1 MLYNIQISRG
11 IAALL
16 VLVCH
21 VNLLVNPALFD
32 GVLLIGWSGLHFF
45 FVLSGFIIFQAH
57 FHQIGDPSSFW
68 SYVYKRI
75 RRIYPIYWVYT
86 LLVLAAGLVAWVFL
100 SKNLITWTG
109 HVPWAI
115 IQSLTLWPTDMSAG
129 NMPVIPVAWTLTYE
143 MLFYLLFG
151 IALLVRPWISLMVVG
166 VWLIAIVSSLAG
178 LIPAGPPMQIVATNP
193 MNLEFLLGCLA
204 GYLAKT
210 SGRRWGRPAA
220 LGLASSGLVL
230 LSLAWFNAHVDY
242 SVFGKFE
249 SLQFGIPFFLIVL
262 GLALLESGQVASLGL
277 IRRAAVY
284 LGDASYSIYLTH
296 FVVIVALIPMVKP
309 SSEKGTVLDFL
320 LVTLV
325 STTAGCLGYSLIEK
339 PLLKWM
345 PRRWPFRPGHGI
357 PQPHAPGAR

>member
-21 VNLLVNPALFD
+21 ANLLVNPVLFD

-68 SYVYKRI
+68 PYVYKRI
-75 RRIYPIYWVYT
+75 RRIYPIYWAYT
-86 LLVLAAGLVAWVFL
+86 LLVLAAGLLAWAVL
-100 SKNLITWTG
+100 SKNLIVWTG
-109 HVPWAI
+109 HGPWTI
-115 IQSLTLWPTDMSAG
+115 VQSLTLWPTDMASG
-129 NMPVIPVAWTLTYE
+129 IMPVIPVAWTLTYE

-166 VWLIAIVSSLAG
+166 VWLIAIACSLAG
-178 LIPAGPPMQIVATNP
+178 KIPAGPPIQTVATNP

-210 SGRRWGRPAA
+210 SGRSWGRAA
-220 LGLASSGLVL
+220 APGLVASGLVL
-230 LSLAWFNAHVDY
+230 LSLAWFNAHADY
-242 SVFGKFE
+242 SILGKFE
-249 SLQFGIPFFLIVL
+249 PLQFGIPFFLIVL
-262 GLALLESGQVASLGL
+262 GLALLEGGRVVNLGP
-277 IRRAAVY
+277 IRRVGVY

-296 FVVIVALIPMVKP
+296 FVVIVALVPMFKP
-309 SSEKGTVLDFL
+309 SPEKGTVLDFL
-320 LVTLV
+320 LVTLIA
-325 STTAGCLGYSLIEK
+325 TTAGCLGYSLIEK
-339 PLLKWM
+339 PLLKRM
-345 PRRWPFRPGHGI
+345 PRRWPFRPSHGI
-357 PQPHAPGAR
+357 PQAHAPGA